1 MQLNYRKGKT
11 DENIIK
17 EILHKQA
24 YRKKKLDFKIEKD
37 DVWLDGGS
45 HIGVFGYYVA
55 SNGGKKVYC
64 FEPEKEN
71 YDLLLQ
77 NINIMQNRFPTEF
90 VPYNYAVNQTGGVG
104 TFTIAPNTWRHS
116 LVTHYKKKLPTIDI
130 NCMKI
135 DDILEKHTDINA
147 IKLDIEGSEL
157 EILLNEH
164 DFSRIK
170 KMVFEYSFTKDRRM
184 DKFFECAE
192 MLEKYFYVDIQ
203 KSYYN
208 QKHQGESGLWG
219 GFVDSIIFCKAK

>member
-1 MQLNYRKGKT
+1 
-11 DENIIK
+11 
-17 EILHKQA
+17 
-24 YRKKKLDFKIEKD
+24 
-37 DVWLDGGS
+37 
-45 HIGVFGYYVA
+45 
-55 SNGGKKVYC
+55 
-64 FEPEKEN
+64 
-71 YDLLLQ
+71 
-77 NINIMQNRFPTEF
+77 
-90 VPYNYAVNQTGGVG
+90 
-104 TFTIAPNTWRHS
+104 
-116 LVTHYKKKLPTIDI
+116 
-130 NCMKI
+130 MKI

-208 QKHQGESGLWG
+208 QKFNKNIW
-219 GFVDSIIFCKAK
+219 

>member
-1 MQLNYRKGKT
+1 M
-11 DENIIK
+11 
-17 EILHKQA
+17 
-24 YRKKKLDFKIEKD
+24 
-37 DVWLDGGS
+37 V
-45 HIGVFGYYVA
+45 
-55 SNGGKKVYC
+55 
-64 FEPEKEN
+64 
-71 YDLLLQ
+71 
-77 NINIMQNRFPTEF
+77 
-90 VPYNYAVNQTGGVG
+90 
-104 TFTIAPNTWRHS
+104 
-116 LVTHYKKKLPTIDI
+116 
-130 NCMKI
+130 
-135 DDILEKHTDINA
+135 
-147 IKLDIEGSEL
+147 IEGSEL